1 MKFQQNYLHS
11 LAAGASDL
19 CSRGIN
25 SAQVKKFNKT
35 IFEPFRSIDWR
46 ETMKV
51 LIATTLAA
59 TLTGHLLFPTFILY
73 AFIAICSIGVVLG
86 LRNGQHHS

>member
-1 MKFQQNYLHS
+1 MK
-11 LAAGASDL
+11 
-19 CSRGIN
+19 I
-25 SAQVKKFNKT
+25 
-35 IFEPFRSIDWR
+35 
-46 ETMKV
+46 

-73 AFIAICSIGVVLG
+73 AFIAICSIGLVLG